1 MIDAIF
7 WLIILISFVIY
18 FLMTIVY
25 KKYDRF
31 TNKDKLT
38 GFDIALKITEK
49 CKLEDVIIIETRK
62 KYSDSYD
69 DTRNVIK
76 LSTPVFHN
84 DSILSLIVGSYMAFM
99 LVGEKSNNLNKYL
112 GIFVNTIVK
121 YIIFIAYILI
131 LLGAISGVFAIKTMG
146 IFMLLAVFLFLIYYL
161 RQKYYILDDAK
172 EKIKKGLRK
181 SENADKVLLLLLL
194 KDFTIYV
201 SVFIDIYEEIMYYIK
216 KN

>member
-1 MIDAIF
+1 
-7 WLIILISFVIY
+7 
-18 FLMTIVY
+18 MTIVY

-69 DTRNVIK
+69 GTRNVIK

-131 LLGAISGVFAIKTMG
+131 LLGAISGVFAIKAMG

>member
-1 MIDAIF
+1 
-7 WLIILISFVIY
+7 
-18 FLMTIVY
+18 MTIVY

-69 DTRNVIK
+69 GTRNVIK

>member
-1 MIDAIF
+1 
-7 WLIILISFVIY
+7 
-18 FLMTIVY
+18 MTIVY

-69 DTRNVIK
+69 GTRNVIK

-201 SVFIDIYEEIMYYIK
+201 SVFIDTYEEIMYYIK

>member
-18 FLMTIVY
+18 FLITIVY

-38 GFDIALKITEK
+38 GFDVALKVTKK

-62 KYSDSYD
+62 KYNDSYD
-69 DTRNVIK
+69 GTRNVIK

-84 DSILSLIVGSYMAFM
+84 DSILSLIVGTYMASM
-99 LVGEKSNNLNKYL
+99 LVGEKNNNLNKYI
-112 GIFVNTIVK
+112 GIFVNTIVR
-121 YIIFIAYILI
+121 YIIFIAYILV